1 MVNQMPSCDVYPNDP
16 DCWNS
21 EKTIKLST
29 LAQIGLGLGEVIGGL
44 ANGEIQDRLATR
56 TSLYINLV

>member
-1 MVNQMPSCDVYPNDP
+1 MVNQMPACDVEPENP
-16 DCWNS
+16 DCWTS

-56 TSLYINLV
+56 TSLYSNVV

>member
-1 MVNQMPSCDVYPNDP
+1 MVNQMPSCDVNPEDP
-16 DCWNS
+16 GCWTS

-56 TSLYINLV
+56 TSLYSNVV